1 MNKVILIGRLARDI
15 DITDFDSG
23 SRVLR
28 NAVAVNRKYNNV
40 EETYFFEIEA
50 WNNTADY
57 IRKYCN
63 KGSKVLVDGELR
75 TQTYLNRDGVNV
87 TKTYIA
93 CFKAECLSGFNSD
106 SETSYKGLV
115 SDMKKEDESKLFEK
129 VGKLK
134 EMKEQIRKKRES
146 EELFGDTIEIVDDE
160 IDKYDFKED
169 YDIGD
174 DDLPF

>member
-15 DITDFDSG
+15 DITGFDSG

-75 TQTYLNRDGVNV
+75 TQTYLNKEGVNI
-87 TKTYIA
+87 TKTYIV
-93 CFKAECLSGFNSD
+93 CFKVECLSGFNSD
-106 SETSYKGLV
+106 SESPYKGLI
-115 SDMKKEDESKLFEK
+115 SDMKKEDEKELLEK
-129 VGKLK
+129 AEKLK
-134 EMKEQIRKKRES
+134 EMKEQIRKERES
-146 EELFGDTIEIVDDE
+146 KELFGDTIEIVDAE
-160 IDKYDFKED
+160 IDEYDFKED